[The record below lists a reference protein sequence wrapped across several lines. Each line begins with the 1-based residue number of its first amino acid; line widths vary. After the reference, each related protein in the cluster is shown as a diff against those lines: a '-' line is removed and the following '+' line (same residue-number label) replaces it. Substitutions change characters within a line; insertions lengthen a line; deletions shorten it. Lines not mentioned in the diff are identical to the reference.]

1 MKAKGKCKKCRSIL
15 KDRVMKIRQFPLA
28 NNYHSFIHPAHL
40 LSTYYVP
47 ATVLGVQNVCSI

>member
-1 MKAKGKCKKCRSIL
+1 MKAKGKGEKCRSIL

-28 NNYHSFIHPAHL
+28 NNYHSFIHPAHI

-47 ATVLGVQNVCSI
+47 ATILGV